1 MSKLRNTPPTILVA
15 AVLIAVGAMFNFAL
29 GLIFSLTP
37 EILAGIEE
45 PTTTSGAP
53 TQLLIVAGV
62 ACIAFGFVFV
72 WILREL
78 FNKSQFVLVMIYALS
93 IINILFGFFRMP
105 VGLMT
110 IFLNLLVIFLIRS
123 NSAKQWLSSS

>member
-78 FNKSQFVLVMIYALS
+78 FNKSQFVLIMIYALS

-105 VGLMT
+105 VGLIT